1 MRKCL
6 SFIFSILF
14 IISSGAT
21 AAGSEKTSNINKKNE
36 PIDDFFA
43 DYAIVAPPEPVN
55 LPIIMYHQIS
65 ENRGRL
71 DTYIISPEEF
81 EEDLKL
87 FKDNGFTT
95 ITVSDL
101 LRFVM
106 KKKNLP
112 EKPIM
117 LTFDD
122 GFESDYVYAFPL
134 LKKYEMK
141 AIFSIIGRFTDM
153 FSEEGVVKHIN
164 YSHLSWDEIQ
174 EMYES
179 GLADFH
185 NHTYDMHVMGKRR
198 GALPRKYESDEDYQK
213 IISDDLGKLNEE
225 YKEHLGISPEAFA
238 CPFGC
243 YNDRLKEAVRKTG
256 LSVIL
261 SSSQKMNTL
270 TGDPE
275 ELLKLNRFLRE
286 HNKSM
291 EKLVRSWD
299 KYYNAGKEKKS

>member
-1 MRKCL
+1 M
-6 SFIFSILF
+6 
-14 IISSGAT
+14 T
-21 AAGSEKTSNINKKNE
+21 AAGSDKTSRKDKKID
-36 PIDDFFA
+36 PIDDLFA
-43 DYAIVAPPEPVN
+43 DYALVAPPEPVN

-71 DTYIISPEEF
+71 DTYVISPDEF

-95 ITVSDL
+95 IAVSDL
-101 LRFVM
+101 IKFVT
-106 KKKNLP
+106 KKGELP

-164 YSHLSWDEIQ
+164 YSHLSWDQIT
-174 EMYES
+174 EMHKS
-179 GLADFH
+179 GFADFH
-185 NHTYDMHVMGKRR
+185 NHTYDMHVIDKRR
-198 GALPRKYESDEDYQK
+198 GALPRKYESDEEYEK
-213 IISDDLGKLNEE
+213 VIKDDLGKLNEE
-225 YKEHLGISPEAFA
+225 YKEHIGVSPEAFT

-243 YNDRLKEAVRKTG
+243 YNDRLKEAVRKVG
-256 LSVIL
+256 FSVIF
-261 SSSQKMNTL
+261 SSAQTMNTL

-275 ELLKLNRFLRE
+275 ELFKLNRFVRE
-286 HNKSM
+286 HNKNM
-291 EKLVRSWD
+291 DKLVSSWD
-299 KYYNAGKEKKS
+299 KYYNKDKENKNNDNK